1 MPMKTNAA
9 ILLFLMLI
17 ACQLTPAQNT
27 DNQYIEL
34 INEQDFLTL
43 SRRYETGKDSLQS
56 EVTRLMTEVFTKTA
70 FNKLAES
77 NEVIGILLNNHQEEL
92 GLNGITALITV
103 MTDNMKRLGNYKE
116 SADILQSFLDQTA
129 SFNGLDSLTRKGLK
143 KLTYWGALGNGI
155 TPEIIRPQKD
165 CEIPFFYG
173 SDKLENHAY
182 INAELN
188 GNTVSFILDTGAD
201 AYDTNTISEGFAR
214 KNGIRIIKDS
224 VIIVGTAEGYA
235 KLGFADSIKIGDI
248 IYKNVSF
255 TIAPGDNLLPV
266 DSILMDAILGSVFL
280 KAMKEIQIYPNEKK
294 IVFPYKESELPARG
308 SNMIF
313 IGGQPYVEAFSNGE
327 RLLLHFDTGG
337 DIGLSSKYYLKH
349 KDHIEAIGKLDSSGG
364 FVGFGAMK
372 RMDRYI
378 LPSYPIQIGSEK
390 RDITN
395 IMVLADIDFAH
406 RVGDGSIGFDFVKL
420 FNKTTINYNKM
431 FLKFE

>member
-1 MPMKTNAA
+1 MKTISA
-9 ILLFLMLI
+9 ILLLLMLTSS
-17 ACQLTPAQNT
+17 QLTTAQNI
-27 DNQYIEL
+27 DNQFVDL
-34 INEQDFLTL
+34 INAQDYLTL
-43 SRRYETGKDSLQS
+43 SRRYETGKDSIQS
-56 EVTRLMTEVFTKTA
+56 EVTKLMAEVFIKTA
-70 FNKLAES
+70 SNKLAES

-129 SFNGLDSLTRKGLK
+129 SFNGLDSLTRKGLE

-155 TPEIIRPQKD
+155 TPEIIRPQRD

-173 SDKLENHAY
+173 ENKFNNHAY
-182 INAELN
+182 INAVLN
-188 GNTVSFILDTGAD
+188 GKTVNFLLDTGAD
-201 AYDTNTISEGFAR
+201 AYNTNTVSEEFAR

-235 KLGFADSIKIGDI
+235 KLGLADSLRIEDI
-248 IYKNVSF
+248 VYKNVSF
-255 TIAPGDNLLPV
+255 TVVPGDNLLPV
-266 DSILMDAILGSVFL
+266 DSIFLDAVLSSVFL
-280 KAMKEIQIYPNEKK
+280 KAMNEIQIYPNEKK
-294 IVFPYKESELPARG
+294 IVFPYKESELPTEG

-337 DIGLSSKYYLKH
+337 GIGLSSKYYLKH
-349 KDHIEAIGKLDSSGG
+349 KDLIEAIGKLDSSGG
-364 FVGFGAMK
+364 VGGFGAMK

-378 LPSYPIQIGSEK
+378 LPSFPLEIGSEE
-390 RDITN
+390 RDIKD
-395 IMVLADIDFAH
+395 IMVLAEIDFAH